1 MFSTKDYPVGR
12 GAVQGRYIQTRTG
25 VPAKNKITY
34 AVTDVTATKFVV
46 VNGVTYTFQTAV
58 AAAGDV
64 KVGGSADASWLN
76 FVRCINKSGGTEGA
90 GQDYMAANGVAH
102 PSVSAT
108 IDVSGAGG
116 VVTLTAIGGGAFGN
130 SFTLTKDEAQATL
143 TAATF
148 YGGSDAEAPLVF
160 DGAIRYPGVAHE
172 HRHRV
177 TVVQVN
183 AGHTLLPAIPG
194 WKYRLVDASIV
205 AIGDAAGAVTTVNI
219 LGTLATSSRKLV
231 AFGQA
236 ALLKDTVVRAG
247 DAAGV
252 VLVDGASFTAND
264 ANTAITIGKT
274 DADVTDASHLDV
286 VLKFALEAA

>member
-177 TVVQVN
+177 TIVEVN

-205 AIGDAAGAVTTVNI
+205 AIGGAAGTVTTVDI
-219 LGTLATSSRKLV
+219 LGTLSSGRKLV
-231 AFGQA
+231 AFA
-236 ALLKDTVVRAG
+236 RASLLQDTVCQLGGAVGA
-247 DAAGV
+247 
-252 VLVDGASFTAND
+252 VLADGASFTAND
-264 ANTAITIGKT
+264 ANTAITISKT
-274 DADVTDASHLDV
+274 GGDVDTATHFDV

>member
-1 MFSTKDYPVGR
+1 MFSTKDNPVGR

-25 VPAKNKITY
+25 VPAKNVITY
-34 AVTDVTATKFVV
+34 TATPVTATKFVV

-64 KVGGSADASWLN
+64 KVGGSADATWLS
-76 FVRCINKSGGTEGA
+76 FVRCINKSGGTEGV
-90 GQDYMAANGVAH
+90 GGDYMAANGVAH

-108 IDVSGAGG
+108 IDASGAGG

-130 SFTLTKDEAQATL
+130 SFTLTKDEAEATL
-143 TAATF
+143 TKATF

-160 DGAIRYPGVAHE
+160 DGVIRYPGVAHE

-177 TVVQVN
+177 TLVEAN

-205 AIGDAAGAVTTVNI
+205 AIGASAADVTTVDI
-219 LGTLATSSRKLV
+219 LGTSGTSRKLV
-231 AFGQA
+231 AFGLV
-236 ALLKDTVVRAG
+236 ALAKDTVVRAG
-247 DAAGV
+247 DTGGV
-252 VLVDGASFTAND
+252 VLADGASFTAND
-264 ANTAITIGKT
+264 ANTAITLDKT
-274 DADVTDASHLDV
+274 GSAIADTTHFDV